1 MPFTGIMFVRNQ
13 NFTRDR
19 DAGPPDNTISAAK
32 VDDEFDNIAAGLT
45 QAMAANATTRALLPT
60 PGASTVGQVLTVNP
74 AGTAFW
80 LTQLAPKGLHF
91 FTKDTQWTVPANV
104 AAINVLV
111 LGAGGYGGGNYTGT
125 YYPRSGGGGGAGGL
139 VIARIPV
146 TPGQELQL
154 LVGPATQYSTAS
166 QIRLGT
172 VWSIVAFAGSSADG
186 GNPGQGGGATVDGLP
201 AGAALRVFGS
211 PGRSCEFFGD
221 STAIR
226 IDGGAGGGTLFGSG
240 SGNAFGCGGSGHPL
254 TKANKDAHIE
264 ANGGEH
270 SPGPGIIII
279 AY

>member
-13 NFTRDR
+13 NFERDR

-60 PGASTVGQVLTVNP
+60 PGGSTVGQFLAVNP
-74 AGTAFW
+74 TGTAFW
-80 LTQLAPKGLHF
+80 LTQLAPRGLHF
-91 FTKDTQWTVPANV
+91 FTKDTLWTVPAHV
-104 AAINVLV
+104 TAINVLV
-111 LGAGGYGGGNYTGT
+111 LGAGGYGGGNHTGT

-139 VIARIPV
+139 VIARVPV

-154 LVGPATQYSTAS
+154 LVGPAAQYSTAS
-166 QIRLGT
+166 QIRLGN

-186 GNPGQGGGATVDGLP
+186 GNPGPGGSATVSGLP
-201 AGAALRVFGS
+201 DGAALRVVGS
-211 PGRSCEFFGD
+211 PGRPCEFFGD
-221 STAIR
+221 SSLLKIN
-226 IDGGAGGGTLFGSG
+226 GGAGGGTLFGSN
-240 SGNAFGCGGSGHPL
+240 SLNAFGCGGSGSSL

-264 ANGGEH
+264 VNYGEH